1 MPPNVLESGRRA
13 IGTALMNQLV
23 EDGAHERRVVAV
35 EASGPHWFAPDR
47 PIRRVHADAAMFIG
61 GIRAVLLQSLHPL
74 AMAGVAIHSG
84 YRSDPLG
91 RLQRTGEFLGVT
103 TFGTADQAEAIVAR
117 VRRIHER
124 VHGTLPDGRTYAASD
139 PHLLRW
145 VHVAEAD
152 SFLSAYQR
160 YGSEP
165 LDQAGRDGYV
175 QDLAVVG
182 SALGVVDPPLT
193 EAEMRS
199 QLASFRGELEGSPA
213 AREAAR
219 FILLRPPLPLAARP
233 GYAVLAA
240 AAVGLLPWW
249 ARWPLRL
256 PLLPVSEA
264 TLVRVSGVAV
274 TRTVRWL
281 MQPPEDPTEAE

>member
-1 MPPNVLESGRRA
+1 MPSNVLESGRRA
-13 IGTALMNQLV
+13 IGSALISQLV
-23 EDGAHERRVVAV
+23 DDRARERRTAALD
-35 EASGPHWFAPDR
+35 ETGPHWFAPDR
-47 PIRRVHADAAMFIG
+47 PIRQVHGDAAMFIG

-91 RLQRTGEFLGVT
+91 RLQRTGEFLGLT
-103 TFGTADQAEAIVAR
+103 TFGTAAQAEAMVAR
-117 VRRIHER
+117 VRRIHKR

-182 SALGVVDPPLT
+182 SALGVVDPPLS

-199 QLASFRGELEGSPA
+199 QLASFRGELEGSPD

-219 FILLRPPLPLAARP
+219 YILFRPPLPLAARP

-240 AAVGLLPWW
+240 AAVGLMPWW

-256 PLLPVSEA
+256 PLLPVAEA
-264 TLVRVSGVAV
+264 TVVRVSGVAV

-281 MQPPEDPTEAE
+281 MQPFEGPEALD